1 MNVGDKIMCEGVVTA
16 DGEGFYR
23 VQFPRVGAQAVAHVR
38 VAKEK
43 CQPVAQPKPVRR
55 VAVAD

>member
-1 MNVGDKIMCEGVVTA
+1 MNVGDKVLCEGVVTA

-23 VQFPRVGAQAVAHVR
+23 VQFPRVGSAAVAHVR

-43 CQPVAQPKPVRR
+43 CSAIGKPAPVKTRR
-55 VAVAD
+55 AD